1 MKTLTSICVVTIVV
15 LATLHGPGA
24 VLAASGSGTQQ
35 PKVSLSTNRVYFWYY
50 PRCFASTNPVTVT
63 LTNNG
68 PGVLDITSIAI
79 SGPFSQ
85 THTCGSTLGV
95 GDSCSISVTWRRLMG
110 NGSLVV
116 TDNGVGSPQ
125 SVRLLGYY
133 QCLK

>member
-1 MKTLTSICVVTIVV
+1 MKTLATICVVTIAV
-15 LATLHGPGA
+15 LTTLHEPGA
-24 VLAASGSGTQQ
+24 VLAAAGSATQQ
-35 PKVSLSTNRVYFWYY
+35 PTVGLSPNHVVFWYY
-50 PRCFASTNPVTVT
+50 PRCITSVNPVAVT

-68 PGVLDITSIAI
+68 PGVLDISRIAI

-95 GDSCSISVTWRRLMG
+95 GDSCTISVTWQRVMG

-125 SVRLLGYY
+125 SVLLYGHY

>member
-95 GDSCSISVTWRRLMG
+95 G
-110 NGSLVV
+110 
-116 TDNGVGSPQ
+116 
-125 SVRLLGYY
+125 RLLQHFGHVAKTHGKWFARRHG
-133 QCLK
+133 QRRRQPAECAFIGILSVP